1 MSFTHDLDIVYRTY
15 INLDVKEIDK
25 YIYSIFEQY
34 GINNKEY
41 VMNSICE
48 YSSNLGKEEYQK
60 YRQKLKEVR
69 DYYKEITQLMNEYLE
84 NDSPQT
90 IFNLLKCNDIDSLS
104 IFFESYIKKKPKRKI
119 DVDYLKDVLKET
131 NKKLN
136 RFDMYK
142 EYLESDQL
150 EQNVA
155 NLIALLFCED
165 EKKAINLLK
174 EYHPSKSEY
183 ETSLNKFENLFPSQK
198 YNLEYLKSL
207 FNKYFS
213 SYAQKLNDPVIKK
226 NIELIKDMVASNYS
240 ILEYLSYNGGYN
252 IGEIN
257 SIFSEVRNLNIPEYK
272 DMLTLLS
279 NRSDKNLFKY
289 LNDLVLKIYE
299 SEHFELMDYYNYT
312 KLSIQFFKKYVL
324 ENVSDDYIKK
334 DVLHKLSL
342 IWDFSREHI
351 ELSENSINGVTII
364 KGVTIDIPEKKK
376 IYHYLK
382 DNGIPVVDVTLK
394 HYVRKYAIGELNLE
408 SFTKKKI

>member
-165 EKKAINLLK
+165 EKKGN
-174 EYHPSKSEY
+174 
-183 ETSLNKFENLFPSQK
+183 
-198 YNLEYLKSL
+198 
-207 FNKYFS
+207 
-213 SYAQKLNDPVIKK
+213 
-226 NIELIKDMVASNYS
+226 
-240 ILEYLSYNGGYN
+240 
-252 IGEIN
+252 
-257 SIFSEVRNLNIPEYK
+257 
-272 DMLTLLS
+272 
-279 NRSDKNLFKY
+279 
-289 LNDLVLKIYE
+289 
-299 SEHFELMDYYNYT
+299 
-312 KLSIQFFKKYVL
+312 
-324 ENVSDDYIKK
+324 
-334 DVLHKLSL
+334 
-342 IWDFSREHI
+342 
-351 ELSENSINGVTII
+351 
-364 KGVTIDIPEKKK
+364 
-376 IYHYLK
+376 
-382 DNGIPVVDVTLK
+382 
-394 HYVRKYAIGELNLE
+394 
-408 SFTKKKI
+408 